1 MEEKG
6 KAVEQNVHQA
16 WDHETDLLIFGSGVA
31 GFSAAIFARKK
42 GLDVLVCEKEGV
54 VGGTS
59 ATSGGFA
66 WVPNT
71 SKAKAA
77 GAVDSVENARN
88 YLQHELG
95 NHYRA
100 DLVDAFLEAGPKAI
114 DEIEDGTEVIFD
126 YVRWPDYHASQ
137 VSGVREGRTLEPRR
151 FDGRK
156 LGREDFELLRPPI
169 RRLML
174 LGGMSI
180 DKRKVDDF
188 LNPFK
193 SIKGFGRVVA
203 TVARFA
209 VDRLSYSRGT
219 DIGAGNALMA
229 RMLLTLRRQKAGIW
243 VDTPLVDLI
252 RDGESVIGATVRR
265 DGRTLRVRARR
276 GVVLATGGFPHNAEM
291 RRELGP
297 NHPHDH
303 SVGWHANI
311 GEGIKAGRRA
321 GGVID
326 HDVVGPGLWQPS
338 SLLRHKDGS
347 TETVLYGY
355 LDRGKPGLIAVDSKG
370 RRFVNESN
378 SYHDIGEAMF
388 RNGVADGN
396 RFYFICDSAFVWKRG
411 LGMIRPFRPSLKLY
425 ARTGYITLAETIE
438 DLARKIDVDPSGL
451 AETVRRNNDYARTG
465 VDPEFGR
472 GENPFNSILL
482 GDPAFKPNPNLGP
495 IAKPPFVAL
504 QMYPSTLGTSI
515 GLKINGNAQ
524 VLDVRDKP
532 IPGLYASGQ
541 DISPVMRGY
550 YPGGGINIG
559 PAITFSYI
567 AVRNIAER
575 SAKSDTTTKLAV

>member
-1 MEEKG
+1 M
-6 KAVEQNVHQA
+6 AQNLPQC
-16 WDHETDLLIFGSGVA
+16 WDVETDFLIFGSGVA

-42 GLDVLVCEKEGV
+42 NLDVVVCEKEPV

-71 SKAKAA
+71 KKAKAA
-77 GAVDSVENARN
+77 GAEDSVENARN
-88 YLQHELG
+88 YLKHELG

-100 DLVDAFLEAGPKAI
+100 DLVEAFLEAGPKAME
-114 DEIEDGTEVIFD
+114 EIENGTEVVFD

-137 VSGVREGRTLEPRR
+137 VSGVKEGRTLEARR

-156 LGREDFELLRPPI
+156 LGRDDFELVRPPI

-188 LNPFK
+188 LNPIR
-193 SIKGFGRVVA
+193 SLAGFGRVVA
-203 TVARFA
+203 TFARFA
-209 VDRLSYSRGT
+209 ADRLRYSRGT
-219 DIGAGNALMA
+219 DIGAGNAMIA
-229 RMLLTLRRQKAGIW
+229 RMLLTLRSQNAKIW
-243 VDTPLVDLI
+243 VNTPLVDLI
-252 RDGESVIGATVRR
+252 REGNTVVGATVRR
-265 DGRTLRVRARR
+265 NGRAIRIRARR
-276 GVVLATGGFPHNAEM
+276 GVMLATGGFPHNADM

-311 GEGIKAGRRA
+311 GDGIKAGERA

-326 HDVVGPGLWQPS
+326 LNVVGPGLWQPS
-338 SLLRHKDGS
+338 SLLRHSDGT
-347 TETVLYGY
+347 TETILYGY
-355 LDRGKPGLIAVDSKG
+355 LDRGKPGVIAVDAKG
-370 RRFVNESN
+370 QRFVNESN

-388 RNGVADGN
+388 RNGVGSGN

-411 LGMIRPFRPSLKLY
+411 LGLIRPFRPSLKPY
-425 ARTGYITLAETIE
+425 VKTGYIAAGNTIE
-438 DLARKIDVDPSGL
+438 ELARKIDVDPVGL
-451 AETVRRNNDYARTG
+451 TESVRLNNEYARTG
-465 VDPEFGR
+465 IDPEFGR
-472 GENPFNSILL
+472 GENPFNSVLL

-504 QMYPSTLGTSI
+504 RMYPSTLGTSI
-515 GLKINGNAQ
+515 GLKINGEAQ
-524 VLDVRDKP
+524 VLDAEDKP
-532 IPGLYASGQ
+532 IPGLFASGQ

-559 PAITFSYI
+559 PAIVFSYI
-567 AVRNIAER
+567 AVRHATEAQADASMVASG
-575 SAKSDTTTKLAV
+575 SAV